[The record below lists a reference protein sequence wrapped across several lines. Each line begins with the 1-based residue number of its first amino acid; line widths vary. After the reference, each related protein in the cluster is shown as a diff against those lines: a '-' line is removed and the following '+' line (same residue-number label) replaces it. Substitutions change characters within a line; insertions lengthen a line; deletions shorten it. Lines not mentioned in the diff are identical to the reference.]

1 MTLTVLDFVVFFVF
15 YGAVLGV
22 SLYKSRKEQTGE
34 DFFLAGRQLLWPMI
48 GFSLIA
54 SNISTEHFVG
64 MAGQGARHVGFAIAN
79 YEFISVVS
87 MVFIALVL
95 LPFFLRAGICTMPE
109 FLEYRYN
116 STTRTLMAIYT
127 VVIYAFVT
135 ISAVI
140 YSGGLTI
147 QTVFGDPDSPKDLLY
162 GIFIVAAIATLYAT
176 WGGLKAV
183 AWAQLIQGSALLLG
197 GFITLFV
204 ALHAVGGVSRFYNY
218 NSSRMHLI
226 LPASDPVLPWTALIV
241 GFGLWIPCLYY
252 WGLNQFITQRTLA
265 SQSLKQGQYGMIFAA
280 VLKALMPVLIIIP
293 GMMAAQLYEQH
304 VFPAGSN
311 PDQAYPLL
319 VRYLLPAGLR
329 GFMFAAI
336 IDAAV
341 SSLAA
346 MLNSA
351 STIFTMDVFKRHWKK
366 DASPKLVAQVGR
378 IMTVVFVLIGVSV
391 APILGQQSFKGIFNY
406 IQEFQGFLSP
416 GVLAAFLFG
425 LVVKR
430 APARAGVVAMALSPI
445 IYTFTMVFFGSI
457 PFFVQH
463 HITIVSIS
471 FLNRMTISFV
481 LILLTMTV
489 MTILRPMEK
498 PVEFPVRHE
507 FDMKPATGALV
518 FGGVVVC
525 AMILTY
531 IFLW

>member
-1 MTLTVLDFVVFFVF
+1 MTLTLLDFVVFFVF
-15 YGAVLGV
+15 YGIVVGV
-22 SLYKSRKEQTGE
+22 SLYMSRKEQTGE
-34 DFFLAGRQLLWPMI
+34 DFFLAGRQLLWPII

-79 YEFISVVS
+79 YEFLSVLS

-116 STTRTLMAIYT
+116 STARTLMAVYT
-127 VVIYAFVT
+127 IAVYAFVT

-147 QTVFGDPDSPKDLLY
+147 QTVFGDPNNPKHLLY
-162 GIFIVAAIATLYAT
+162 GIFVVAAIATLYAT

-183 AWAQLIQGSALLLG
+183 AWAQLLQGSALLIG
-197 GFITLFV
+197 GSITLFE
-204 ALHAVGGVSRFYNY
+204 AFHAVGGLSKFYAY

-226 LPASDPVLPWTALIV
+226 LPASDPVLPWTALVV

-265 SQSLKQGQYGMIFAA
+265 SRSLKQGQYGMIFAA

-293 GMMAAQLYEQH
+293 GMMAAQLYQEH

-341 SSLAA
+341 SSLAS

-366 DASPKLVAQVGR
+366 DASPKLIAQVGR
-378 IMTVVFVLIGVSV
+378 VMTVVFVLIGVSI
-391 APILGQQSFKGIFNY
+391 APVLGQQSFQGIFNY

-425 LVVKR
+425 LLVKR
-430 APARAGVVAMALSPI
+430 APARAGVVAMVLSPI
-445 IYTFTMVFFGSI
+445 IYGFTMVFFGEI

-463 HITIVSIS
+463 HITIVTIA

-481 LILLTMTV
+481 LIVLTMTV
-489 MTILRPMEK
+489 MTILSPMKK
-498 PVEFPVRHE
+498 PVELPVRHE
-507 FDMKPATGALV
+507 FDMKPAAGSIV
-518 FGGVVVC
+518 FGGIVVC
-525 AMILTY
+525 AIVVTY

>member
-1 MTLTVLDFVVFFVF
+1 MTLTLLDFVVFFVF
-15 YGAVLGV
+15 YASVV
-22 SLYKSRKEQTGE
+22 AISLYKSRNEKTGE
-34 DFFLAGRQLLWPMI
+34 DYFLAGRQLLWPMI

-64 MAGQGARHVGFAIAN
+64 LAGQGARHVGFAIAN
-79 YEFISVVS
+79 YEFISVPS
-87 MVFIALVL
+87 MIFIAFVL
-95 LPFFLRAGICTMPE
+95 LPFFLRTGIYTMPE

-116 STTRTLMAIYT
+116 PATRALMAVYT
-127 VVIYAFVT
+127 VLIYAFVT

-147 QTVFGDPDSPKDLLY
+147 QTVFGDPNNPRHLLY
-162 GIFIVAAIATLYAT
+162 GILIVAAIATLYAT

-183 AWAQLIQGSALLLG
+183 AWAQLLQGSALLVG
-197 GFITLFV
+197 GFFTLYE
-204 ALHAVGGVSRFYNY
+204 ALHAVGGLGRFYAF
-218 NSSRMHLI
+218 NSTRMHLI

-252 WGLNQFITQRTLA
+252 WGLNQFITQRVLA
-265 SQSLKQGQYGMIFAA
+265 SESLRQGQYGMVFAA
-280 VLKALMPVLIIIP
+280 ALKSLMPLLIIVP
-293 GMMAAQLYEQH
+293 GMIAAQLYEQH

-341 SSLAA
+341 SSLAS

-351 STIFTMDVFKRHWKK
+351 STIFTMDLFKRHWNK
-366 DASPKLVAQVGR
+366 DASQRTILIVGR
-378 IMTVVFVLIGVSV
+378 LMTVVFVLIGVAI

-406 IQEFQGFLSP
+406 IQEFQGFVSP
-416 GVLAAFLFG
+416 GVLAVFLFG
-425 LVVKR
+425 MFVKR
-430 APARAGVVAMALSPI
+430 TPPRAGTVGMILSPI
-445 IYTFTMVFFGSI
+445 IYGFTMVFFGEI

-463 HITIVSIS
+463 HITIITVA

-481 LILLTMTV
+481 VIVLTMAAI
-489 MTILRPMEK
+489 TIVSPMKRLVEMPLRHK
-498 PVEFPVRHE
+498 
-507 FDMKPATGALV
+507 FDIRPAAGAVV
-518 FGGVVVC
+518 FASVVICGLIVTYV
-525 AMILTY
+525 IL
-531 IFLW
+531 W

>member
-1 MTLTVLDFVVFFVF
+1 MTLTILDLAVFFAF
-15 YGAVLGV
+15 YGLVVAI
-22 SLYKSRKEQTGE
+22 SLYKSRNEETGE

-64 MAGQGARHVGFAIAN
+64 LAGQGARQVGFAIAN
-79 YEFISVVS
+79 YEFISVPS
-87 MVFIALVL
+87 MIFIALVL
-95 LPFFLRAGICTMPE
+95 LPFFLRTGICTMPE

-116 STTRTLMAIYT
+116 STTRALMAIYT
-127 VVIYAFVT
+127 VFIYAFVT

-147 QTVFGDPDSPKDLLY
+147 QTVFGDPNNPKHLWY
-162 GIFIVAAIATLYAT
+162 GILIVAAIATLYAT

-183 AWAQLIQGSALLLG
+183 AWAQLLQGSALLIG
-197 GFITLFV
+197 GFITLFE
-204 ALHAVGGVSRFYNY
+204 AFHAVGGFSKFYAY
-218 NSSRMHLI
+218 NSSKMHLI

-252 WGLNQFITQRTLA
+252 WGLNQFITQRVLA
-265 SQSLKQGQYGMIFAA
+265 ARSLKQGQYGMIFAA
-280 VLKALMPVLIIIP
+280 ALKALMPLLIIVP
-293 GMMAAQLYEQH
+293 GMMAAQLYQQH

-319 VRYLLPAGLR
+319 VRYLLPQGLR

-341 SSLAA
+341 SSLAS

-351 STIFTMDVFKRHWKK
+351 STIFTIDIFKRHWKK
-366 DASPKLVAQVGR
+366 DASPRLIVLTGR
-378 IMTVVFVLIGVSV
+378 IMTVVFVLIGVSI

-406 IQEFQGFLSP
+406 IQEFQGFVSP

-430 APARAGVVAMALSPI
+430 APAATGVVAMALSPV
-445 IYTFTMVFFGSI
+445 IYAITMVLFGDI
-457 PFFVQH
+457 PFFVRH
-463 HITIVSIS
+463 HITIVSVA

-481 LILLTMTV
+481 LIVLTMTV
-489 MTILRPMEK
+489 MTLISPMKK
-498 PVEFPVRHE
+498 PVALPIRHE
-507 FDMKPATGALV
+507 FDMKPAAGSIA
-518 FGGVVVC
+518 FGGAVIC
-525 AMILTY
+525 ALIVTY

>member
-1 MTLTVLDFVVFFVF
+1 MTLTVLDFAVFFAF
-15 YGAVLGV
+15 YGLVVAV
-22 SLYKSRKEQTGE
+22 SLYKSRNEQTGE

-64 MAGQGARHVGFAIAN
+64 LAGQGARGVGFAIAN
-79 YEFISVVS
+79 YEFISVPC

-95 LPFFLRAGICTMPE
+95 LPFFLKTGICTMPE
-109 FLEYRYN
+109 FLELRYN
-116 STTRTLMAIYT
+116 STTRTLMAAYT
-127 VVIYAFVT
+127 VCIYAFVT

-147 QTVFGDPDSPKDLLY
+147 QTVFGNPNNPRHLLY
-162 GIFIVAAIATLYAT
+162 GILIVAAIATLYAT

-183 AWAQLIQGSALLLG
+183 AWAQLLQGSALLLG
-197 GFITLFV
+197 GFVTLFES
-204 ALHAVGGVSRFYNY
+204 LHAVGGLKKFYAY
-218 NSSRMHLI
+218 NAPRMHLI

-252 WGLNQFITQRTLA
+252 WGLNQFITQRVLA

-280 VLKALMPVLIIIP
+280 ALKALMPLLIIVP
-293 GMMAAQLYEQH
+293 GMMAAQLYQQH

-319 VRYLLPAGLR
+319 VRYMLPEGLR

-341 SSLAA
+341 SSLAS

-351 STIFTMDVFKRHWKK
+351 STIFTLDIFKRHWKK
-366 DASPKLVAQVGR
+366 DASPRQIVLMGR
-378 IMTVVFVLIGVSV
+378 IMTIVFVLIGVSI
-391 APILGQQSFKGIFNY
+391 APVLGQASFKGIFNY
-406 IQEFQGFLSP
+406 IQEFQGFVSP

-430 APARAGVVAMALSPI
+430 APAAAGAVAMALSPI
-445 IYTFTMVFFGSI
+445 IYGITMVLFGDI

-463 HITIVSIS
+463 HITIVSIA

-481 LILLTMTV
+481 VIVLTMTV
-489 MTILRPMEK
+489 MTIISPMK
-498 PVEFPVRHE
+498 KQVVLPVRRE
-507 FDMKPATGALV
+507 FDVKPAAGTLV
-518 FGGVVVC
+518 FGGVVIF
-525 AMILTY
+525 ALAATY
-531 IFLW
+531 ILLW

>member
-1 MTLTVLDFVVFFVF
+1 LTLTTLDFVVFFGF
-15 YGAVLGV
+15 YAFVLSL
-22 SLYKSRKEQTGE
+22 SLYKSRNEKTGE

-48 GFSLIA
+48 GFSLLA

-79 YEFISVVS
+79 YEFLCVPS

-95 LPFFLRAGICTMPE
+95 LPLFLRIGICTMPE

-116 STTRTLMAIYT
+116 STARSFMAIYT
-127 VVIYAFVT
+127 VFIYAFVT

-147 QTVFGDPDSPKDLLY
+147 QTIFGDPNNPKHLLY
-162 GIFIVAAIATLYAT
+162 GILIVASIATLYTT

-183 AWAQLIQGSALLLG
+183 AWAQLLQGSALLIG
-197 GFITLFV
+197 GFVTLYEAFR
-204 ALHAVGGVSRFYNY
+204 AVGGLGKFYAY

-241 GFGLWIPCLYY
+241 GFGLWIPVLYY
-252 WGLNQFITQRTLA
+252 WGFNQFITQRVLA
-265 SQSLKQGQYGMIFAA
+265 SQSLKQGQNGMIFAA
-280 VLKALMPVLIIIP
+280 GLKSLMPFLIIVP
-293 GMMAAQLYEQH
+293 GMMAAQLYQQH

-341 SSLAA
+341 SSLAS

-351 STIFTMDVFKRHWKK
+351 STIFTMDLFKRHWKK
-366 DASPKLVAQVGR
+366 DASPRLIVKVGR
-378 IMTVVFVLIGVSV
+378 IMTVVFVLIGTSI
-391 APILGQQSFKGIFNY
+391 APILGQQSFNGIFSY
-406 IQEFQGFLSP
+406 IQEFQGFVSP
-416 GVLAAFLFG
+416 GVVAAFLFG
-425 LVVKR
+425 LLVKR
-430 APARAGVVAMALSPI
+430 APAAAGAVAMALSPV
-445 IYTFTMVFFGSI
+445 IYAITMVLFGNI
-457 PFFVQH
+457 PFFVEH
-463 HITIVSIS
+463 HITIVSIA

-481 LILLTMTV
+481 LLLLTMTV
-489 MTILRPMEK
+489 MTIVSPMKK
-498 PVEFPVRHE
+498 PVEFPVLRE
-507 FDMKPATGALV
+507 FDMTPAAGSIV
-518 FGGVVVC
+518 FGGIVVC
-525 AMILTY
+525 ATVVTY
-531 IFLW
+531 ILLW

>member
-64 MAGQGARHVGFAIAN
+64 MAGQGARQVGFAIAN
-79 YEFISVVS
+79 YEFISVAS

-116 STTRTLMAIYT
+116 STTRTLMAMYT
-127 VVIYAFVT
+127 VAVYAFVT

-147 QTVFGDPDSPKDLLY
+147 QTVFGDPKNPRHLLY
-162 GIFIVAAIATLYAT
+162 GIIVVAAIATLYAT

-183 AWAQLIQGSALLLG
+183 AWAQLLQGSALLIG

-204 ALHAVGGVSRFYNY
+204 AFHAVGGFGKFYAY
-218 NSSRMHLI
+218 NSAKMHLI

-252 WGLNQFITQRTLA
+252 WGLNQFITQRVLA
-265 SQSLKQGQYGMIFAA
+265 SQSLKQGQYGMMFAA
-280 VLKALMPVLIIIP
+280 VLKGLMPVLIIMP
-293 GMMAAQLYEQH
+293 GMMAAQLYQQH

-366 DASPKLVAQVGR
+366 DASPILIAKVGR
-378 IMTVVFVLIGVSV
+378 VMTVVFVLMGLRSRRFSASKASRESSTIFRNSRGFCRPECWRHFCSGFWSSV
-391 APILGQQSFKGIFNY
+391 RRRR
-406 IQEFQGFLSP
+406 
-416 GVLAAFLFG
+416 
-425 LVVKR
+425 R
-430 APARAGVVAMALSPI
+430 AS
-445 IYTFTMVFFGSI
+445 
-457 PFFVQH
+457 
-463 HITIVSIS
+463 
-471 FLNRMTISFV
+471 
-481 LILLTMTV
+481 
-489 MTILRPMEK
+489 LRW
-498 PVEFPVRHE
+498 
-507 FDMKPATGALV
+507 
-518 FGGVVVC
+518 C
-525 AMILTY
+525 
-531 IFLW
+531 